1 MASAFLLC
9 VVVALMFAGSQS
21 ESMSK
26 SCSFVNGKMQCEEQR
41 SQGNI
46 AMSSSQAGTGSGGDY
61 MRTAAGT
68 GNTGTGS
75 FSSSQSS
82 SGNVPPGFNPFAFV
96 PGYVYGPQQTDE
108 DSGYP
113 QTGFNP
119 FAFVPGFVFGPQQQD
134 QPYGYPQTGFN
145 PFAFAPGFVFRPQQQ
160 DQPYGDE
167 PPRANP
173 NPFGGAF
180 AGGFAVAGPGVAVGA
195 GNVPPQGFPG
205 LFDPFA
211 FVFGR

>member
-1 MASAFLLC
+1 MGSAFLLC

-46 AMSSSQAGTGSGGDY
+46 ALSSSQAGTGGGGDY

-68 GNTGTGS
+68 GNTGTGT

-82 SGNVPPGFNPFAFV
+82 SGNVPPGFNPFGFI
-96 PGYVYGPQQTDE
+96 PGFVYGPQQTDE
-108 DSGYP
+108 NSGYP

-119 FAFVPGFVFGPQQQD
+119 FAFVPGFVF
-134 QPYGYPQTGFN
+134 
-145 PFAFAPGFVFRPQQQ
+145 RPQQQ
-160 DQPYGDE
+160 DQPSGEE
-167 PPRANP
+167 PPTANP

-180 AGGFAVAGPGVAVGA
+180 AGGFAFAGPGVAVGA
-195 GNVPPQGFPG
+195 GNVPPQAFPG
-205 LFDPFA
+205 FFDPFA